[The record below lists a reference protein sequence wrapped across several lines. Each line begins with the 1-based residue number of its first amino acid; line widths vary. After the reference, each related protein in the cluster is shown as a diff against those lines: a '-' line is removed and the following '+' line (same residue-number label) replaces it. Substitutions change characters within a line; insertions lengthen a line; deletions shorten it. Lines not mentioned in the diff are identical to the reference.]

1 MTVHTLDRHIYRW
14 NNGKTLLGID
24 ILMHPKLSQIHCMHT
39 ALSDWRPAPGPILFL
54 SSLKIHTTC
63 FSCTFQVHSQGMF
76 HILSNK
82 HTVLHQLHSQER
94 TELQPA
100 STVDLRGWVP
110 ITLGHRENDPLP
122 LRIPLRVP
130 FFPPFSDGSGPQ
142 CPPFEHPAWVIRVLR
157 SSKGG
162 IDRIRGSVRVG
173 RCNSSRKD

>member
-122 LRIPLRVP
+122 LRNPLRVP